1 MIIQKKVKELNGA
14 LNIQITENHKFDR
27 NDISKYLSMLETN
40 KDQGIL
46 LTDSFES
53 DYWCI
58 VDFTGMRRYL
68 KFDIDLYPELK
79 VALKCFL
86 LILIDTKFSINHIQA
101 IHTNVKQAIV
111 VSGGFKKT
119 NVDAYEEYAMTKT
132 MNSRYRFND
141 FTSRFLSFIEHTYRD
156 LYDLKIKNMDS
167 KNRDLPNYEVII
179 DFHYFMMEFENRAT
193 TLQKSKYFHIILWWK
208 ITGIIPMRPKEFCL
222 LEWDCCYEE
231 DGYYFLKVP
240 RSKQEAKSY
249 SEISVTNV
257 IRINKNIYDTIQE
270 YKQTVPP
277 ELIGNYLFSFKIQ
290 SRFFQADSITKRE
303 DMYHPDT
310 LYWHL
315 MSFYKEIIGWNNT
328 DFYRFV
334 KRNEKGEIIKI
345 FRNYITPAD
354 TRHFSMCNM
363 MLQGVN
369 PLTIAKMAGHTRLG
383 TQRNYWGHLEY
394 FVESYV
400 YIISTKA
407 RIHRLEK
414 SLGEG
419 IFGVKDKINESRI
432 YKPEDF
438 PLRKEVKNG
447 YCKYGAFDN
456 CTGECRFCDDFFYY
470 PKNHDEGLKWLLSG
484 SDHLEQQLETE
495 LKSLLNLYKNMKFN
509 FATESYSML
518 DHEQILSKA
527 NLINRLI
534 RQKAMVDS
542 LLPEDREV
550 IE

>member
-1 MIIQKKVKELNGA
+1 MIVQKRVKELSGA
-14 LNIQITENHKFDR
+14 LNIQITENHKFDK
-27 NDISKYLSMLETN
+27 NDISKYLSMLQTN

-86 LILIDTKFSINHIQA
+86 LILIDTKFSINHIQS
-101 IHTNVKQAIV
+101 INTNVKQAIV

-119 NVDAYEEYAMTKT
+119 NVDAYEEYAMSKT

-193 TLQKSKYFHIILWWK
+193 PLQKSKYFPIILWWK

-222 LEWDCCYEE
+222 LEWDCCYEQG
-231 DGYYFLKVP
+231 GYYFLKVP

-257 IRINKNIYDTIQE
+257 IRINKNIYDSIQE

-277 ELIGNYLFSFKIQ
+277 ELIGNYLFSFQIQ
-290 SRFFQADSITKRE
+290 SRFFQADSTTKRE

-310 LYWHL
+310 LYNHL
-315 MSFYKEIIGWNNT
+315 MSFYKEIIGWNKT

-419 IFGVKDKINESRI
+419 IFAVKDKINESRI

-438 PLRKEVKNG
+438 PLRKEVKHG

-456 CTGECRFCDDFFYY
+456 CAGECRYCDDFFYY
-470 PKNHDEGLKWLLSG
+470 PKNPDEGLKWLLSG
-484 SDHLEQQLETE
+484 SDHLEQQLVTE

-509 FATESYSML
+509 LATESYSMF
-518 DHEQILSKA
+518 DHEQALSKA